1 MVFVQLLHKIIVI
14 CGHYG
19 SGKTTVSVNLA
30 LQLKAAGKSVSLIDM
45 DLVNP
50 YFRSTEYKK
59 LMEDAGIRVIIPPL
73 AGTTLDVPAISPQIE
88 GALTGADDY
97 VIVDVGG
104 DDAGATALRGFSSII
119 TEVGYDMFYI
129 INQRRPEIA
138 ELPDALQILAEIQ
151 VACSLTC
158 TGVINNTHLCDLTTP
173 AVVEASLPYAT
184 KVASAIG
191 VPLVANSFNQK
202 LNINLQ
208 NPLAL
213 DILVVPPWL

>member
-1 MVFVQLLHKIIVI
+1 MQLKHKIVVI

-19 SGKTTVSVNLA
+19 SGKTTVSINLA
-30 LQLKAAGKSVSLIDM
+30 LQLKAKGKSVSLIDM

-59 LMEDAGIRVIIPPL
+59 QMEDAGIRVIIPPL

-88 GALTGADDY
+88 GALTGNDDY

-119 TEVGYDMFYI
+119 TNVGYDMFYI

-138 ELPDALQILAEIQ
+138 NLPDALQILAEIQ
-151 VACSLTC
+151 VACGLTC
-158 TGVINNTHLCDLTTP
+158 TGVINNTHLCSLTTP

-184 KVASAIG
+184 QVAKAIG
-191 VPLVANSFNQK
+191 VPLVATSFNKK
-202 LNINLQ
+202 LDINLQ

-213 DILVVPPWL
+213 DVLVVPPWL